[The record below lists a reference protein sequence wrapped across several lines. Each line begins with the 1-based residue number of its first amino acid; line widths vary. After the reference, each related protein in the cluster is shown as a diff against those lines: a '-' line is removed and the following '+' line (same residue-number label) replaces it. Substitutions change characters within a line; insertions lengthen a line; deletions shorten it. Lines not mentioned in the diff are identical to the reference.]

1 MLTSLANNRADTY
14 YLLLAKVLA
23 VVFRDEKSADIILA
37 KLPAMMRSA
46 LSRILVDDWRGEDTR
61 IFVEF
66 PKTGENDHMSYWQQQ
81 QQLYLGI
88 EEGASELKIHYHEA
102 FAEHSKPFPSFHEL
116 ENWRD
121 VRVKDPCHADA
132 FVRNLELW
140 RLMADNVFQTTHL
153 PREEIKFLSP
163 IVKDLSNRL
172 TLHCKGIENS
182 MESMKQEAKRLEETV
197 REQQAS
203 IKKLQE
209 EMDRWKERVQSSVA
223 DLEELLARFDAKNGT
238 ETQAAITRQEAVA
251 ISFEAVEEKHE
262 REKDTETGLE
272 LNTPLSKMRRIVD
285 HIVTRFENY
294 EFEIQHR
301 QHHLRTTIS
310 SLSKKE
316 ESFRQLQLK
325 STNECKRIKTLED
338 ELELRNRDFAKVTEQ
353 LLSSQIKLSDLSY
366 GESHEDNELGSRILA
381 KSKREIQA
389 LKDEMKIKSLL
400 IEQLRTDL
408 HGLEQ
413 HNKNQILE
421 HGPIRAE
428 RDTLQSALGEVLK
441 AVNEQIEKPI
451 IYERDHSHLVQWIEK
466 RARRYRDAEKD
477 LKTLQSKHETQ
488 TKEKEVLKRIVEE
501 KDREIK
507 NWRKKMLDQPQE
519 SIRLASELEAATRYI
534 QKLESQI
541 EVSGRKTIEES
552 QKIKMLPGNVP
563 TNTKGA
569 KKMPFSGPATTAP
582 PPQACQLANY
592 TSKSPTNY
600 TSQSVGTQTMGA
612 GSVRISITDEYKA
625 KNGDN
630 GEKPKDRTKKHLKAA
645 RKRKEEAMPPSST
658 RRLRSEA
665 KIKGPRPGPIP
676 LTATETVF
684 RVRVAK
690 GQPAAK

>member
-1 MLTSLANNRADTY
+1 
-14 YLLLAKVLA
+14 
-23 VVFRDEKSADIILA
+23 
-37 KLPAMMRSA
+37 MRSA

-116 ENWRD
+116 EYWRD

-132 FVRNLELW
+132 FARNLELW

-172 TLHCKGIENS
+172 TLHCKEIENS

-209 EMDRWKERVQSSVA
+209 EMDRSKERVQSSVA

-238 ETQAAITRQEAVA
+238 ETQAAITGQEAVA
-251 ISFEAVEEKHE
+251 VSFEAVEEKHE
-262 REKDTETGLE
+262 REKRYRDGTGVKY
-272 LNTPLSKMRRIVD
+272 TI
-285 HIVTRFENY
+285 
-294 EFEIQHR
+294 IQDAKDSRPH
-301 QHHLRTTIS
+301 
-310 SLSKKE
+310 
-316 ESFRQLQLK
+316 
-325 STNECKRIKTLED
+325 NDKRIKTLED

-353 LLSSQIKLSDLSY
+353 LLSSQMKLSDLSY
-366 GESHEDNELGSRILA
+366 GESHEDNA

-389 LKDEMKIKSLL
+389 LKDEMKIKNLL

-428 RDTLQSALGEVLK
+428 RDTLQSALGEVFK

-488 TKEKEVLKRIVEE
+488 KKEKEVLKRIVEE

-507 NWRKKMLDQPQE
+507 NWRQKMLDQPQE
-519 SIRLASELEAATRYI
+519 SIRQASELEAATRYI

-552 QKIKMLPGNVP
+552 QKIKMSPGNVP

-569 KKMPFSGPATTAP
+569 KKMPFSGQATTAP

-592 TSKSPTNY
+592 TSKSPTDY
-600 TSQSVGTQTMGA
+600 TTQSVGTQTMGA

-630 GEKPKDRTKKHLKAA
+630 GEKSKARTKKLLKGA
-645 RKRKEEAMPPSST
+645 RKPKEEAMPPSST

-676 LTATETVF
+676 LTAIETVF

>member
-1 MLTSLANNRADTY
+1 
-14 YLLLAKVLA
+14 
-23 VVFRDEKSADIILA
+23 
-37 KLPAMMRSA
+37 
-46 LSRILVDDWRGEDTR
+46 
-61 IFVEF
+61 
-66 PKTGENDHMSYWQQQ
+66 
-81 QQLYLGI
+81 
-88 EEGASELKIHYHEA
+88 
-102 FAEHSKPFPSFHEL
+102 
-116 ENWRD
+116 
-121 VRVKDPCHADA
+121 
-132 FVRNLELW
+132 
-140 RLMADNVFQTTHL
+140 
-153 PREEIKFLSP
+153 
-163 IVKDLSNRL
+163 
-172 TLHCKGIENS
+172 
-182 MESMKQEAKRLEETV
+182 MKQEAKRLEETV

-209 EMDRWKERVQSSVA
+209 EMDRSKERVQSSVA

-251 ISFEAVEEKHE
+251 VSFEAVEEKHE

-285 HIVTRFENY
+285 HIMTRFENY

-353 LLSSQIKLSDLSY
+353 LLSSQMKLSDLSY
-366 GESHEDNELGSRILA
+366 GESHEDNA

-389 LKDEMKIKSLL
+389 LKDEMKIKNLL

-428 RDTLQSALGEVLK
+428 RDTLQSALGEVFK
-441 AVNEQIEKPI
+441 AVNEHIEKPI

-488 TKEKEVLKRIVEE
+488 KKEKEVLKRIVEE
-501 KDREIK
+501 KEREIK
-507 NWRKKMLDQPQE
+507 NWRQKMLDQPQE

-552 QKIKMLPGNVP
+552 QKIEMSPGNIP

-582 PPQACQLANY
+582 TPQACQLANY
-592 TSKSPTNY
+592 TSKSPTDY
-600 TSQSVGTQTMGA
+600 TTQSVGTQTMGA

-630 GEKPKDRTKKHLKAA
+630 GEKPEARTKKRLKGA
-645 RKRKEEAMPPSST
+645 RKPKEEAMPPSST

-665 KIKGPRPGPIP
+665 KIKGTRPGPIP
-676 LTATETVF
+676 LTAIETVF